1 MNATAHPPEAEDP
14 SRTTPA
20 IGVAPPT
27 SFLRAV
33 VFGRRPRATLI
44 RIAVLLAVTFAVFKW
59 VLLPVRI
66 TGISMEPTFRDGRI
80 KLVNRLAYRFGEPRR
95 GDIVSI
101 GELGKP
107 NMLMKRIIALPGET
121 YSMRDGQVFIN
132 GEPYPE
138 PYVVERARWQI
149 PKTTLGPDEY
159 LVIGDNRSMH
169 QQDHYFGRT
178 ERRFIVGKALF

>member
-1 MNATAHPPEAEDP
+1 MNATAGPPESGEPLRA
-14 SRTTPA
+14 TPA
-20 IGVAPPT
+20 IEVAHPA

-44 RIAVLLAVTFAVFKW
+44 RILLLVAITFALFRW
-59 VLLPVRI
+59 ALLPVRI

-80 KLVNRLAYRFGEPRR
+80 KLVNRLAYRFGEPQR